1 MATDAREQRGQQI
14 AETCKLTRMGNEWF
28 VPAQSG
34 SGRYVVKADPDMPRC
49 TCPDFE
55 LREMKCKHI
64 YAVEYKIRQQANPDG
79 STTVTETLT
88 VSATVEKKT
97 TYKQDWPNYNAAQ
110 VNERRLFLSLLG
122 DLCDTITEPAP
133 KNRAKGGRPPV
144 PLRDAIYSAC
154 LKVYSLMS
162 ARRFSG
168 DLDDARDGGFIRHA
182 PHFNTVLNVFDREE
196 TTPVLK
202 AMIETSALPLRA
214 VETCFAVDSTGFA
227 TIKYV
232 SWFDQ
237 KYGVVRKQATW
248 VKAHIST
255 GVKTNVIAAANIDHQ
270 DAADSPQLPGLVA
283 TTRQTFT
290 VKEVSADKAYA
301 GVANFAAVEKA
312 GGQFFPAFKENT
324 TGAVGGA
331 FEKAFHFFSFKR
343 DEYLSHYHQRSNVET
358 TFSMVKKKFGD
369 AVKAKN
375 ELAQRNEVYAKFVCH
390 NICVLISEMYAM
402 GIQAIFDRPAACTK
416 TESVAHKPLG
426 I

>member
-1 MATDAREQRGQQI
+1 MR
-14 AETCKLTRMGNEWF
+14 
-28 VPAQSG
+28 
-34 SGRYVVKADPDMPRC
+34 
-49 TCPDFE
+49 
-55 LREMKCKHI
+55 CKHI
-64 YAVEYKIRQQANPDG
+64 YAVEYTVRQKANADG

-88 VSATVEKKT
+88 VSATVEKRT
-97 TYKQDWPNYNAAQ
+97 TYKQDWPAYNAAQ
-110 VNERRLFLSLLG
+110 VNERRHFLSLLG

-133 KNRAKGGRPPV
+133 KDKSKGGRPAV

-168 DLDDARDGGFIRHA
+168 ELAEAHDAGYIARL

-196 TTPVLK
+196 TTAVLK
-202 AMIETSALPLRA
+202 GMIETSALPLRA
-214 VETCFAVDSTGFA
+214 VETAFAVDSTGFA
-227 TIKYV
+227 TLRYAAWVDK
-232 SWFDQ
+232 
-237 KYGVVRKQATW
+237 KYGVTRKEACW

-283 TTRQTFT
+283 TTRKTFT

-312 GGQFFPAFKENT
+312 GGQFFPAFKDNT

-331 FEKAFHFFSFKR
+331 FEKAFHYFSFKR
-343 DEYLSHYHQRSNVET
+343 DEYLSHYHQRSNVEA

-390 NICVLISEMYAM
+390 NICVLISEMYTM
-402 GIQAIFDRPAACTK
+402 GIQAIFDRPAGCTN
-416 TESVAHKPLG
+416 TLTAAQKPQE